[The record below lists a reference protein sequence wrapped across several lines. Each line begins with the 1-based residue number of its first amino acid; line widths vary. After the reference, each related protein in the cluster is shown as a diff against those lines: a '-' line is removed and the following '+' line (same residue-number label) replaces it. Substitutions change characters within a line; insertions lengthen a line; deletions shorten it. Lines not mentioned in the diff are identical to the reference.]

1 MPRLLWPTVGAV
13 SRSAVHLHAPSR
25 RRGRAA
31 AGEARPPRTPLLRG
45 GRPAWK
51 QGRGRSAPSSR
62 RAPASGQNHLLDAAA
77 QHGARHCPRVDR
89 AEILGGRCRKR
100 TSSWFVRDSPV
111 GTKATTSSSSAP
123 PAPIPS
129 CFLAL
134 GALPASRTED
144 TEERASGSQISS
156 RAFESG
162 ASRTRTGD
170 LLGAIQALSQLSYSP
185 AARSW

>member
-129 CFLAL
+129 CFLAF
-134 GALPASRTED
+134 GAVPRTPRSARVARRYPAELSRGEL
-144 TEERASGSQISS
+144 AG
-156 RAFESG
+156 
-162 ASRTRTGD
+162 
-170 LLGAIQALSQLSYSP
+170 
-185 AARSW
+185 